1 MVEDAKVA
9 GEGRQD
15 SASSQV
21 EAAFGAIEGAVGLGV
36 DIVEIERMRKI
47 LKRSPAFARK
57 VFSAEECRYC
67 DATAQPAVHYATRFA
82 AKEAVLKALGTG
94 FSQGIGARDVEVR
107 RTSKGRPYAVLT
119 GRARQVAQALGV
131 RELPLSLSY
140 THTDAVACAMAIT
153 EGSVRAQQE
162 RRDPME
168 ELARQF
174 KEART
179 MLDDLDAAAP
189 APAQPQVPDAHS
201 AMGMVRDAQGGGRL
215 AVAPGSVAASHK
227 LNAGAKRG
235 VCWQRGVNCEESLVL
250 APAGHNERFFA
261 FSEARD
267 GQFGRY
273 FVRMGGA
280 VRIIVSFGLLSGE
293 EPFILAAEGQN
304 ERFLSGRICESVAPA
319 CSFACWAGT
328 AC

>member
-21 EAAFGAIEGAVGLGV
+21 EAAFGAVEGAVGLGV

-94 FSQGIGARDVEVR
+94 FSQGIGVRDVEVR

-119 GRARQVAQALGV
+119 GRAKQVAQALGV

-153 EGSVRAQQE
+153 EGS
-162 RRDPME
+162 RRSCC
-168 ELARQF
+168 
-174 KEART
+174 ART

-189 APAQPQVPDAHS
+189 APAQPQVPDAQS
-201 AMGMVRDAQGGGRL
+201 AMGMVRDAQG
-215 AVAPGSVAASHK
+215 
-227 LNAGAKRG
+227 
-235 VCWQRGVNCEESLVL
+235 
-250 APAGHNERFFA
+250 
-261 FSEARD
+261 EAD
-267 GQFGRY
+267 
-273 FVRMGGA
+273 
-280 VRIIVSFGLLSGE
+280 
-293 EPFILAAEGQN
+293 
-304 ERFLSGRICESVAPA
+304 
-319 CSFACWAGT
+319 
-328 AC
+328 

>member
-21 EAAFGAIEGAVGLGV
+21 EAAFGAVEGAVGLGV

-47 LKRSPAFARK
+47 LKRSPAFSRK

-67 DATAQPAVHYATRFA
+67 DATAQPVVHYATRFA

-119 GRARQVAQALGV
+119 GRAKQVAQALGV

-201 AMGMVRDAQGGGRL
+201 AMGMVRDAHSAMGMVRDAQGGGRL
-215 AVAPGSVAASHK
+215 AATRPHGGAGAPVQGGAHHARRPGCGSACARAAPGARCAFGHGHGPRCAFGHGHGPRC
-227 LNAGAKRG
+227 AGR
-235 VCWQRGVNCEESLVL
+235 RPIS
-250 APAGHNERFFA
+250 GHSTSWRSWRIRLDDRFAQVER
-261 FSEARD
+261 
-267 GQFGRY
+267 
-273 FVRMGGA
+273 
-280 VRIIVSFGLLSGE
+280 
-293 EPFILAAEGQN
+293 
-304 ERFLSGRICESVAPA
+304 
-319 CSFACWAGT
+319 
-328 AC
+328 

>member
-21 EAAFGAIEGAVGLGV
+21 EAAFGAVEGAVGLGV
-36 DIVEIERMRKI
+36 DIVEIDRMRKI
-47 LKRSPAFARK
+47 LKRSPAFSRK

-94 FSQGIGARDVEVR
+94 FSQGI
-107 RTSKGRPYAVLT
+107 
-119 GRARQVAQALGV
+119 GV

-215 AVAPGSVAASHK
+215 AVAPGSMTASHK

-235 VCWQRGVNCEESLVL
+235 VCWPRGMNCEESLVL

-273 FVRMGGA
+273 FVRMGGRGA
-280 VRIIVSFGLLSGE
+280 NNRFFWPAQWRRTVRFG
-293 EPFILAAEGQN
+293 
-304 ERFLSGRICESVAPA
+304 RR
-319 CSFACWAGT
+319 GT
-328 AC
+328 K

>member
-9 GEGRQD
+9 GENRND
-15 SASSQV
+15 DASSQV
-21 EAAFGAIEGAVGLGV
+21 EAAFGAVEGAVGLGV

-94 FSQGIGARDVEVR
+94 FSQGIGVRDVEVR

-119 GRARQVAQALGV
+119 GRAKQVAQALGV

-174 KEART
+174 KEARI

-201 AMGMVRDAQGGGRL
+201 AMGMVRDAQGENGR
-215 AVAPGSVAASHK
+215 
-227 LNAGAKRG
+227 
-235 VCWQRGVNCEESLVL
+235 
-250 APAGHNERFFA
+250 
-261 FSEARD
+261 
-267 GQFGRY
+267 
-273 FVRMGGA
+273 
-280 VRIIVSFGLLSGE
+280 
-293 EPFILAAEGQN
+293 
-304 ERFLSGRICESVAPA
+304 
-319 CSFACWAGT
+319 
-328 AC
+328 

>member
-21 EAAFGAIEGAVGLGV
+21 EAAFGAVEGAVGLGV

-57 VFSAEECRYC
+57 VFSAEERRYC

-94 FSQGIGARDVEVR
+94 FSQGIGVRDVEVR

-119 GRARQVAQALGV
+119 GCAKQVAQALGV

-201 AMGMVRDAQGGGRL
+201 EKPRDGCADPFEFRP
-215 AVAPGSVAASHK
+215 V
-227 LNAGAKRG
+227 AKRLVSHG
-235 VCWQRGVNCEESLVL
+235 DDRDSQAEQRISSCGIRSDALGSRVLGIAVVLNSELCLLPIEVAKEIASIERLLFCCVERDEAVQRRLGESHSADFARERKCER
-250 APAGHNERFFA
+250 NFR
-261 FSEARD
+261 
-267 GQFGRY
+267 FGR
-273 FVRMGGA
+273 R
-280 VRIIVSFGLLSGE
+280 R
-293 EPFILAAEGQN
+293 
-304 ERFLSGRICESVAPA
+304 
-319 CSFACWAGT
+319 
-328 AC
+328 

>member
-21 EAAFGAIEGAVGLGV
+21 EAAFGAVEGAVGLGV

-94 FSQGIGARDVEVR
+94 FSQGIGVRDVEVR

-119 GRARQVAQALGV
+119 GRAKQVAQALGV

-179 MLDDLDAAAP
+179 MLDDLDASAP

-201 AMGMVRDAQGGGRL
+201 AMGMVCDAQGKPISGRTRARAAPGARCAFGHGNGPRRAGRRPISGRARLGGRF
-215 AVAPGSVAASHK
+215 AQVERWRE
-227 LNAGAKRG
+227 AG
-235 VCWQRGVNCEESLVL
+235 
-250 APAGHNERFFA
+250 
-261 FSEARD
+261 
-267 GQFGRY
+267 
-273 FVRMGGA
+273 RM
-280 VRIIVSFGLLSGE
+280 
-293 EPFILAAEGQN
+293 LAAGCELRRIA
-304 ERFLSGRICESVAPA
+304 RFGPC
-319 CSFACWAGT
+319 GT
-328 AC
+328 

>member
-15 SASSQV
+15 NASSQV
-21 EAAFGAIEGAVGLGV
+21 EAAFGAVEGAVGLGV

-107 RTSKGRPYAVLT
+107 RTSKGRPYAVLI
-119 GRARQVAQALGV
+119 GRAKQVAQALGV

-201 AMGMVRDAQGGGRL
+201 AMGMVRDAQG
-215 AVAPGSVAASHK
+215 
-227 LNAGAKRG
+227 
-235 VCWQRGVNCEESLVL
+235 
-250 APAGHNERFFA
+250 
-261 FSEARD
+261 EAD
-267 GQFGRY
+267 
-273 FVRMGGA
+273 
-280 VRIIVSFGLLSGE
+280 
-293 EPFILAAEGQN
+293 
-304 ERFLSGRICESVAPA
+304 
-319 CSFACWAGT
+319 
-328 AC
+328 

>member
-1 MVEDAKVA
+1 MIEDAKVA
-9 GEGRQD
+9 GEDRQD

-21 EAAFGAIEGAVGLGV
+21 EAAFGAVEGAVGLGV

-94 FSQGIGARDVEVR
+94 FSQGIGVRDVEVR

-119 GRARQVAQALGV
+119 GRAKQVAQALGV

-174 KEART
+174 KEARI

-189 APAQPQVPDAHS
+189 APAQSQVPDAHS
-201 AMGMVRDAQGGGRL
+201 AMGMVRDAQGEADWRPHQARWPGYGSIRARLDGRFSQVERWREAGRML
-215 AVAPGSVAASHK
+215 VAGYELRRIA
-227 LNAGAKRG
+227 
-235 VCWQRGVNCEESLVL
+235 
-250 APAGHNERFFA
+250 RF
-261 FSEARD
+261 
-267 GQFGRY
+267 GP
-273 FVRMGGA
+273 
-280 VRIIVSFGLLSGE
+280 SG
-293 EPFILAAEGQN
+293 
-304 ERFLSGRICESVAPA
+304 
-319 CSFACWAGT
+319 T
-328 AC
+328 

>member
-1 MVEDAKVA
+1 MSDTELDEAFPA
-9 GEGRQD
+9 AEGQ
-15 SASSQV
+15 
-21 EAAFGAIEGAVGLGV
+21 VGLGV
-36 DIVEIERMRKI
+36 DIVEIARVRRILERTPSFRE
-47 LKRSPAFARK
+47 R
-57 VFSAEECRYC
+57 VFSEEERANC
-67 DATAQPAVHYATRFA
+67 DATANPEVHYATRFA

-94 FSQGIGARDVEVR
+94 FSQGIGVRDVEVR

-119 GRARQVAQALGV
+119 GRAKQVAQALGV

-201 AMGMVRDAQGGGRL
+201 AMGMVRDAQG
-215 AVAPGSVAASHK
+215 
-227 LNAGAKRG
+227 
-235 VCWQRGVNCEESLVL
+235 
-250 APAGHNERFFA
+250 
-261 FSEARD
+261 EAD
-267 GQFGRY
+267 
-273 FVRMGGA
+273 
-280 VRIIVSFGLLSGE
+280 
-293 EPFILAAEGQN
+293 
-304 ERFLSGRICESVAPA
+304 
-319 CSFACWAGT
+319 
-328 AC
+328 

>member
-21 EAAFGAIEGAVGLGV
+21 EAAFGAVEGAVGLGV

-94 FSQGIGARDVEVR
+94 FSQGIGV
-107 RTSKGRPYAVLT
+107 GRPYTVLT
-119 GRARQVAQALGV
+119 RRAKQVAQALGV

-174 KEART
+174 KDART

-189 APAQPQVPDAHS
+189 APAQPQVPDAQS
-201 AMGMVRDAQGGGRL
+201 AMGMVRDAQG
-215 AVAPGSVAASHK
+215 
-227 LNAGAKRG
+227 
-235 VCWQRGVNCEESLVL
+235 
-250 APAGHNERFFA
+250 
-261 FSEARD
+261 EAD
-267 GQFGRY
+267 
-273 FVRMGGA
+273 
-280 VRIIVSFGLLSGE
+280 
-293 EPFILAAEGQN
+293 
-304 ERFLSGRICESVAPA
+304 
-319 CSFACWAGT
+319 
-328 AC
+328 

>member
-21 EAAFGAIEGAVGLGV
+21 EAAFGAVEGAVGLGV

-57 VFSAEECRYC
+57 VFSAEES
-67 DATAQPAVHYATRFA
+67 
-82 AKEAVLKALGTG
+82 VLKALGTG
-94 FSQGIGARDVEVR
+94 FSQGIGVRDVEVR

-119 GRARQVAQALGV
+119 GRAKQVAQALGV

-189 APAQPQVPDAHS
+189 APAQPRVPDAHS
-201 AMGMVRDAQGGGRL
+201 ALGLVRDA
-215 AVAPGSVAASHK
+215 PGEAA
-227 LNAGAKRG
+227 
-235 VCWQRGVNCEESLVL
+235 
-250 APAGHNERFFA
+250 
-261 FSEARD
+261 
-267 GQFGRY
+267 
-273 FVRMGGA
+273 
-280 VRIIVSFGLLSGE
+280 
-293 EPFILAAEGQN
+293 
-304 ERFLSGRICESVAPA
+304 
-319 CSFACWAGT
+319 
-328 AC
+328 